1 MSKYL
6 LNSDNYETPAW
17 AIEEFVKGLD
27 LKPGERIW
35 SPFRGNIGNNV
46 KTLKKLNIEVVDND
60 SIDFFDYEPETWDL
74 ILDNPP
80 FSIKN
85 RIVRRALSFK
95 KPVILILPLLCARNK
110 WVKKLC
116 QEFQA
121 DLTLAMPSKRIQ
133 YEMNGEPTYWN
144 LQETAWFCWNCGDRF
159 RGKSGVI
166 HL

>member
-6 LNSDNYETPAW
+6 LPSDNYETPSW
-17 AIEEFVKGLD
+17 AIEEFIKKLEI
-27 LKPGERIW
+27 KKGERIW

-46 KTLKKLNIEVVDND
+46 KTLKKLNVDVVDND
-60 SIDFFDYEPETWDL
+60 DIDFFDYEPKEWDL

-85 RIVRRALSFK
+85 RIVRRALGFK

-110 WVKKLC
+110 WVKELC
-116 QEFQA
+116 REFDA
-121 DLTLAMPSKRIQ
+121 PLTLAMPSKRIQ
-133 YEMNGEPTYWN
+133 YEMCGEPTFHN
-144 LQETAWFCWNCGDRF
+144 IQETAWFCWNCEDRF
-159 RGKSGVI
+159 FGKSGVI